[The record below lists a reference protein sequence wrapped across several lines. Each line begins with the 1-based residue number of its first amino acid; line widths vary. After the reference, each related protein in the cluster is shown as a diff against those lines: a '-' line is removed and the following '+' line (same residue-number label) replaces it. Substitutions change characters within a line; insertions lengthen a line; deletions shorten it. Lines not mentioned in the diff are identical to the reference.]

1 MRLICAWCEHEG
13 GPSTVRETGP
23 ADELTVGYGICD
35 AHSAR
40 LVAQLHKYYP
50 PRRPAEDFPEALSA

>member
-1 MRLICAWCEHEG
+1 MTTICAWCEHEG
-13 GPSTVRETGP
+13 RPTLVPDNGTEVT
-23 ADELTVGYGICD
+23 YGICD

-50 PRRPAEDFPEALSA
+50 PPQRAADVPETLSA

>member
-1 MRLICAWCEHEG
+1 MTTICAWCEHER
-13 GPSTVRETGP
+13 GPVAVP
-23 ADELTVGYGICD
+23 DDAADVSYGICD

-50 PRRPAEDFPEALSA
+50 PRRPTANVPDTLSA